1 MKRKLF
7 LAGLAAV
14 AFSFVMSGCNS
25 MKKLQKDVIETAVVG
40 QITPIQLESVEGVI
54 NFEYKIAFA
63 PKQFDKKMILKI
75 TPKMQYGNQMLNLTP
90 MFLQGE
96 SVKDA
101 NYPVVSYKT
110 PTTYT
115 QKFSMPF
122 REGMQNG
129 VLWADIE
136 AMRGKKSFMMSPVIL
151 NKNGV
156 KVWQSYPVKID
167 GVSYVPVMTE
177 TFVTDVPAE
186 KVGVVSGYVMFP
198 LGKSAISTAEQ
209 NSAVMSQAV
218 KAMDKVLA
226 NKDAKITNMFI
237 YISNSPEG
245 AERLNKSLANN
256 RFKSAKAFFEKDLHL
271 TNTPMARDPKFVV
284 QQTVVENW
292 NGLYMLLEDSNIK
305 NKAEIIQALKD
316 APNAARRNT
325 LLDSYTNKTPE
336 LKEVILPILR
346 RADFFVFY
354 TVPDVVQE
362 QGQITYFVPQLTE
375 KTPAV
380 TAQTNWQL
388 LNDLAV
394 MAIDMKDYKKAQKLL
409 ESAIAL
415 KQDATVNNNMGIMY
429 AMQGNK
435 AKAAEMFDKAKIR
448 KEARYNMGLILLQQG
463 DYSKA
468 ISYLK
473 EMPNINLAYAQMMNN
488 DNRGALETFKKM
500 KMDNAMDYYMMAVA
514 AARVKNTQEM
524 AMALQKAVQMQPD
537 LKKWAATDVAFYPY
551 KGDTVYM
558 QIVK

>member
-1 MKRKLF
+1 MHF
-7 LAGLAAV
+7 L
-14 AFSFVMSGCNS
+14 S
-25 MKKLQKDVIETAVVG
+25 KDVIETAVVG